1 MRTAIVTDTNCGLT
15 AEEAKALG
23 VHLIPM
29 PFFIGGETYY
39 EGKDITFGLFFEKMR
54 AGVEVSTSQPSP
66 EAVTGLWEELLQ
78 DHDAILH
85 FAMSSGLSG
94 TCQTAT
100 ALAQEY
106 GGRVQV
112 VDDHRISVTL
122 MQSIRNAKVLLDQ
135 GKTAE
140 ETKAI
145 LEEERYEASIYIALS
160 TLDNLKK
167 SGRITAAGAAMAAI
181 LSIKPVLQIQGGKL
195 DAFKKVRGFN
205 QAKKVMIEAMS
216 QDLDSRF
223 AETDVQL
230 FVAYSGADPK
240 VGEDWKAQVE
250 KAFPGR
256 TVECYPLPLSICCH
270 TGEGGVGIGCAKKY

>member
-1 MRTAIVTDTNCGLT
+1 MRTAIVTDTNCGITAAL
-15 AEEAKALG
+15 AEELG

-39 EGKDITFGLFFEKMR
+39 EGKNITFDFFFEKMR
-54 AGVEVSTSQPSP
+54 AGVDVSTSQPSP
-66 EAVTGLWEELLQ
+66 EAVTGLWEELLK

-112 VDDHRISVTL
+112 VDDHRISATL
-122 MQSIRNAKVLLDQ
+122 LQSIRNARTLVDQ
-135 GKTAE
+135 GKTAQE
-140 ETKAI
+140 IKTI

-167 SGRITAAGAAMAAI
+167 SGRITAAGAAMAAV

-205 QAKKVMIEAMS
+205 QAKKVMIEALTK
-216 QDLDSRF
+216 DLEGRF
-223 AETDVQL
+223 RETDVQL
-230 FVAYSGADPK
+230 YVAYSGADPT
-240 VGEDWKAQVE
+240 VGEKWKAEVE
-250 KAFPGR
+250 KAVPGR
-256 TVECYPLPLSICCH
+256 TVECYPLPMSICCH
-270 TGEGGVGIGCAKKY
+270 TGEGGLGIGCAKKY